1 MEEWAPPPLA
11 WEKDNIGLLVGSA
24 SSAVKRILVALDVS
38 TEVVAEA
45 KKKKA
50 DLIVAHH
57 PLIFRSLRS
66 LTDRSRV
73 GRLVTELVRARIS
86 VYAAHTNLDF
96 TNNGVSA
103 ALARKL
109 GIQDVRPL
117 QKDITPYEKITTFVP
132 REHTDRVMRAMG
144 AAGAGMIGNY
154 DLASF
159 SGEGEG
165 TFRPLTNAGPYIG
178 KMNVLEKVRENRLE
192 MIAPRWKTA
201 DVLAAMRK
209 AHPYEEVA
217 FDVVK
222 LVNEN
227 SPYGAGVIGE
237 LRKPVKLST
246 FLGTVRSSL
255 KARGVRYSG
264 NRSSTIS
271 RVAAC
276 GGSGSDLTGEA
287 VRQGADAFVTADVKY
302 HAFQDAADNLAL
314 IDAGHYETENPVV
327 EAVVEYLNARCSG
340 TASNVRIFAS
350 TSSRNPVFYYTS

>member
-1 MEEWAPPPLA
+1 MEEWAPPALA

-24 SSAVKRILVALDVS
+24 SSPVKRIIVALDVS
-38 TEVVAEA
+38 REVVAEA
-45 KKKKA
+45 KKKQA

-57 PLIFRSLRS
+57 PLIFRSVRS

-73 GRLVTELVRARIS
+73 GRLVTELVRARIA

-103 ALARKL
+103 ALAHKL
-109 GIQDVRPL
+109 GILNVRPL
-117 QKDITPYEKITTFVP
+117 QKDVAPYEKITTFVP

-159 SGEGEG
+159 SSEGEG
-165 TFRPLTNAGPYIG
+165 TFRPLENARPYIG
-178 KMNVLEKVRENRLE
+178 KKNILEKVRENRLE
-192 MIAPRWKTA
+192 MIAPHWKTA
-201 DVLAAMRK
+201 DVLAAMRQS
-209 AHPYEEVA
+209 HPYEEVA

-222 LVNEN
+222 LANEG

-237 LRKPVKLST
+237 LKKPVRLST
-246 FLGTVRSSL
+246 FLATVRRNL
-255 KARGVRYSG
+255 RAGGVRYTG

-276 GGSGSDLTGEA
+276 GGSGSDLTAEA
-287 VRQGADAFVTADVKY
+287 IRQGAQAFVTADVKY
-302 HAFQDAADNLAL
+302 HAFQDAADDIAL

-327 EAVVEYLNARCSG
+327 QAAVEYLNARCSSK
-340 TASNVRIFAS
+340 ASNVRIFAS